1 MAVPPVAKIVEISSD
16 TQPGSNSTPHP
27 PSQQSKV
34 KDVTSGD
41 LNHKPQTQTVTTSTE
56 SQSETPNS
64 TPRGEDEDPELVA

>member
-16 TQPGSNSTPHP
+16 TQPGSNSMPHP
-27 PSQQSKV
+27 PSQQSRV
-34 KDVTSGD
+34 KDDTSGD

-56 SQSETPNS
+56 SQSETPNP